1 MNTSHA
7 HQILSVDNNA
17 SFDEVK
23 YSYRKLVLQYHPD
36 KNKNSKNDVKFKKAT
51 EAYHYLKNQNKHSN
65 STSSFSKK
73 SENNKRKTKK
83 LNFTG
88 KRIGVQVVKIKR
100 LKRIGVNS
108 LKNLKRIK
116 TGGSS
121 MKRNSG
127 KTMTLLQ
134 IRVHRRKNPNNS
146 KQKQVRL
153 ILECKLTKACA

>member
-1 MNTSHA
+1 MM
-7 HQILSVDNNA
+7 L
-17 SFDEVK
+17 
-23 YSYRKLVLQYHPD
+23 
-36 KNKNSKNDVKFKKAT
+36 NSKKLPKHIIIKKIKISIQT
-51 EAYHYLKNQNKHSN
+51 LLVHFQ
-65 STSSFSKK
+65 K
-73 SENNKRKTKK
+73 SQKPIKRKIKK
-83 LNFTG
+83 LNFTS
-88 KRIGVQVVKIKR
+88 KRIGVQAVKIKR

-108 LKNLKRIK
+108 PKNLKRIK

>member
-1 MNTSHA
+1 MM
-7 HQILSVDNNA
+7 L
-17 SFDEVK
+17 
-23 YSYRKLVLQYHPD
+23 
-36 KNKNSKNDVKFKKAT
+36 NSKKLPKHIIIKKIKINIQT
-51 EAYHYLKNQNKHSN
+51 LLVHFQ
-65 STSSFSKK
+65 K
-73 SENNKRKTKK
+73 SQKTIKRKTKK

>member
-73 SENNKRKTKK
+73 SENNKKKNQKT
-83 LNFTG
+83 NFTG
-88 KRIGVQVVKIKR
+88 KRIGVQAVKIKR